1 MRPRFAMYILQD
13 EDTMDI
19 NPPNPWVT
27 ITIEQNSK
35 LSFSS
40 PSGSASTVYKQ
51 TAILL
56 NGKVKVDKLRF
67 LEACEAGVGGS
78 FGDNY
83 LLPECGPSHLGG
95 TSA

>member
-1 MRPRFAMYILQD
+1 MCNF
-13 EDTMDI
+13 
-19 NPPNPWVT
+19 
-27 ITIEQNSK
+27 
-35 LSFSS
+35 
-40 PSGSASTVYKQ
+40 VYKQ

-56 NGKVKVDKLRF
+56 DGKVKVDKLRF

-83 LLPECGPSHLGG
+83 LLSECGPNHLGG

>member
-1 MRPRFAMYILQD
+1 MSEVGSKAMK
-13 EDTMDI
+13 TMMEAVAGAPTCGF
-19 NPPNPWVT
+19 PPIAGVCN
-27 ITIEQNSK
+27 
-35 LSFSS
+35 F
-40 PSGSASTVYKQ
+40 VYKQ

-56 NGKVKVDKLRF
+56 DGKVKVDKSRF

-83 LLPECGPSHLGG
+83 LLSECGPNHLGG